1 MKLLQARVFLYKSSF
16 RTKHNRHCIIG
27 FFIDAAILNV
37 DFIIHYHLF
46 LRKEIYF
53 SECLYFSKCDVRMFL
68 YVFWLRRRG
77 PSIKCVR
84 CRCGEGDHPKC
95 VQGGERCHTSCV
107 PISFH
112 VFGSFFCLIAFC
124 FICKNLSLPLFKK
137 DVLSKTVILLQRD
150 QFLSS

>member
-1 MKLLQARVFLYKSSF
+1 ML
-16 RTKHNRHCIIG
+16 
-27 FFIDAAILNV
+27 ILS
-37 DFIIHYHLF
+37 YTT
-46 LRKEIYF
+46 IYF
-53 SECLYFSKCDVRMFL
+53 YVKKFIFPNVYISVNAMFECFCMF
-68 YVFWLRRRG
+68 FWLRRRG